1 MELGISTASYFGR
14 MHTEDALLDIGAR
27 GVRTV
32 ELFLNSF
39 SEYTDAFAELLAE
52 RLRRANLSV
61 FSVHPLS
68 TQFEPQLFSRC
79 DRQREDALGLYEQVL
94 RLAEKVGA
102 THYVMHGAASLAAAG
117 KGENMAR
124 SHPAARIAG
133 VLTELISR
141 AEDHGV
147 VLTLENVSWCAFRTP
162 AFGAELRDATDGRLK
177 FTLDVKQAVRSGY
190 SPEDYVRA
198 IGKDIVSVHLC
209 DAHTDA
215 DGMARLALPG
225 NGDCDFAALF
235 SLLRSYGFAGPAFIE
250 VYSDMYETLPELYR
264 SYEKMRAL
272 IG

>member
-14 MHTEDALLDIGAR
+14 MHTEDALLDIGAH

-39 SEYTDAFAELLAE
+39 SEYTDAFAGVLLE
-52 RLRRANLSV
+52 RLRRADLSV

-117 KGENMAR
+117 KNAGMAR
-124 SHPAARIAG
+124 SHPVARLAGILMELAA
-133 VLTELISR
+133 R

-162 AFGAELRDATDGRLK
+162 AFGTELRDAMDGKIK
-177 FTLDVKQAVRSGY
+177 FTLDVKQAIRSGY

-198 IGKDIVSVHLC
+198 IGKDIVNVHLC
-209 DAHTDA
+209 DAYADA
-215 DGMARLALPG
+215 DGAARLALPG
-225 NGDCDFAALF
+225 SGDCDFAALF
-235 SLLRSYGFAGPAFIE
+235 MLLRSYGYAGPAFIE
-250 VYSDMYETLPELYR
+250 VYSDMYETLPELYD
-264 SYEKMRAL
+264 SYAKMRAL
-272 IG
+272 LG